1 MSEFIRNIIRKF
13 GYDVVRYKGYHP
25 GRFAFLDMSK
35 FVHKEKPLIFDVG
48 ANIGQS
54 ISLFKKQF
62 PHSIIHSFEP
72 SPKTF
77 EILQK
82 ANGNRN
88 DVHLW
93 NIALGSKVEQKVLL
107 ENSNSDMSSFLP
119 LAEFGWGEIKTKT
132 IVPVST
138 IDQFCYEKNISH
150 IDILKIDTQG
160 FDFDVIKGAEK
171 VIQENRIGLLY
182 FEIIFSEQYEGLPPV
197 PEIFDYLFTHGF
209 KLITLYSF
217 AIQQGLASWTNGLF
231 IHKSY
236 LPNTVKN
243 E

>member
-1 MSEFIRNIIRKF
+1 MSELIRKIIRKF
-13 GYDVVRYKGYHP
+13 GYDIVRYKGYNP

-35 FVHKEKPLIFDVG
+35 FVYEEKPLIFDVG

-54 ISLFKKQF
+54 INLFKKQF
-62 PHSIIHSFEP
+62 PQSIIHSFEP

-77 EILQK
+77 EILEK
-82 ANGNRN
+82 ANANRN

-93 NIALGSKVEQKVLL
+93 NIALGSKVEQKELL
-107 ENSNSDMSSFLP
+107 ENSHSDMSSFLP
-119 LAEFGWGEIKTKT
+119 LAEFGWGEIKTRT

-138 IDQFCYEKNISH
+138 IDQFCNENNIKH

-171 VIQENRIGLLY
+171 AILENRIGLLY
-182 FEIIFSEQYEGLPPV
+182 FEIIFSEQYKGLPPV
-197 PEIFDYLFTHGF
+197 AEIFDYLFTHGF
-209 KLITLYSF
+209 KLVTLYSF

-231 IHKSY
+231 IHNSY